1 MGRFYY
7 GFAKRKL
14 LRSLLLGSHESYV
27 CGWGDEPAV
36 DGHYR
41 RLCPCGESGSRRPRS
56 EPGIRSFVYRMGDV
70 DVGGSTG
77 LTLTVW
83 FR

>member
-1 MGRFYY
+1 MPLNGP
-7 GFAKRKL
+7 AKRQL
-14 LRSLLLGSHESYV
+14 LRGLLLGPHESDV
-27 CGWGDEPAV
+27 CGRGDEPAL

-41 RLCPCGESGSRRPRS
+41 RLRPCGESGSRRPRS